1 MLHLGVHEWKPSKCR
16 LVHGIYEVLIT
27 VGKTSLLAEE
37 LPVKVAAVIRRFLEV
52 STNKSQ
58 QNVII
63 AQELQ
68 FLNPQWRVWRT
79 TLGLKG
85 GSTSLISNACQLMLL
100 KKGCN
105 RILPTIPILRVGSLS
120 NNCREGRSER
130 LHKEYDH
137 VSNTK
142 DFQLNGLLMF
152 SDRTSQ
158 GLNLVLNVPSTQV
171 HQQANFFT
179 VISYSTDN
187 LSYSGQ
193 DSARSYNW
201 QSNCRWSRPY

>member
-1 MLHLGVHEWKPSKCR
+1 MKTQQMQTGPWNLWSSYHCRKDEPSRWGTPGQSCCSHSALSGSFHKQISAKCN
-16 LVHGIYEVLIT
+16 H
-27 VGKTSLLAEE
+27 
-37 LPVKVAAVIRRFLEV
+37 
-52 STNKSQ
+52 STRATIFKSS
-58 QNVII
+58 VTC
-63 AQELQ
+63 
-68 FLNPQWRVWRT
+68 VWRT

-130 LHKEYDH
+130 LHKKYMWSRVKH
-137 VSNTK
+137 K
-142 DFQLNGLLMF
+142 GF
-152 SDRTSQ
+152 SVKWTAY
-158 GLNLVLNVPSTQV
+158 VLRPSGTELGVNVPSTQV

-179 VISYSTDN
+179 VISYSIDN

>member
-68 FLNPQWRVWRT
+68 FLNPQWCVWRT

-105 RILPTIPILRVGSLS
+105 WILPTIPILRVGSLS

-130 LHKEYDH
+130 LHKEYMWSCVKH
-137 VSNTK
+137 K
-142 DFQLNGLLMF
+142 GF
-152 SDRTSQ
+152 SVKWTAY
-158 GLNLVLNVPSTQV
+158 VL
-171 HQQANFFT
+171 
-179 VISYSTDN
+179 
-187 LSYSGQ
+187 
-193 DSARSYNW
+193 
-201 QSNCRWSRPY
+201 RPYQPGTELGA